1 MRGMKTQTRTTAAAV
16 VLLMRLT
23 RSVYRHVDEGE
34 LGMGLKEFVML
45 NAVGES
51 GGTTQREL
59 VDVMHGDA
67 NLVVLLLNALE
78 ARGYALRERDPQ
90 DRRRHIVRITPA
102 GRKALVRGERALES
116 VTDEALGPLDDEE
129 RSTLRLL
136 LAKALG
142 DSAFAATATE

>member
-1 MRGMKTQTRTTAAAV
+1 MRGMKTQTRTTAGAV

-23 RSVYRHVDEGE
+23 RSIYRHVDEDE

-78 ARGYALRERDPQ
+78 TRGYALRERDPQ

-116 VTDEALGPLDDEE
+116 VTDQALGPLDDEE
-129 RSTLRLL
+129 RSTLRFL

-142 DSAFAATATE
+142 DRSFAATAGE